1 MSIREAHSGQEGP
14 DFRTFIAIWLGQA
27 VSMVGSRVSR
37 LALGIWLFQRT
48 GAVTDFAMV
57 ALCDALPVLLLLPFT
72 GVVADRYDRR
82 RVMLWA
88 DSAAALC
95 TLGMAGL
102 LWSGQFQ
109 SWHLYLA
116 VVAGASASALQSPA
130 WNAAISQLVPPE
142 RLSRAVGL
150 VQVSEGMTDILA
162 PTLAGGLL
170 AVGGM
175 MAALVF
181 DFTTFLIGMGLL
193 LLPRFPAVPRAREAE
208 ERPGPVWR
216 EAMRGWE
223 YVAARRGLVGL
234 LALASLVTMILCA
247 MEVLVPPMLLAHASP
262 TVMGMVMSVAGVG
275 ALCGSVVMSTWGGPR
290 RKMDGVLGAGAL
302 MGLALMGAGLGGS
315 VVVMAVA
322 GWVAMFCM
330 PVVWSCSHA
339 VWQLQIPAEL
349 QGRAFGLRRMV
360 GEATAVAVFFG
371 AGPLVDRVLEP
382 LLAPGGALAGSA
394 GGVFGVTR
402 SQGVG
407 LLLFMLG
414 LLLLTVMVV
423 VRARPGLY
431 RIEDEVLRDNPTHAT
446 GVGG

>member
-1 MSIREAHSGQEGP
+1 VETREAHSGQEGP
-14 DFRTFIAIWLGQA
+14 GFRTFVALWLGQA

-48 GAVTDFAMV
+48 GAVTDFALV

-102 LWSGQFQ
+102 LLSGHFQ
-109 SWHLYLA
+109 PWHLYLT
-116 VVAGASASALQSPA
+116 VIAGASASALQSPA
-130 WNAAISQLVPPE
+130 WSAAISQLVPPA
-142 RLSRAVGL
+142 RLSRAVGM

-181 DFTTFLIGMGLL
+181 DFASFLAGMGLL
-193 LLPRFPAVPRAREAE
+193 LLVRFPAVPRAEAE
-208 ERPGPVWR
+208 GRPGPAWR
-216 EAMRGWE
+216 EAVRGWE

-234 LALASLVTMILCA
+234 LALSSLVTVILCA
-247 MEVLVPPMLLAHASP
+247 MEVLVPPMLLAHTSP
-262 TVMGMVMSVAGVG
+262 AVMGMVMSVAGVG
-275 ALCGSVVMSTWGGPR
+275 ALCGSVAMSTWSGPR

-315 VVVMAVA
+315 VAVMAVA

-330 PVVWSCSHA
+330 PVVWSCAHA

-360 GEATAVAVFFG
+360 GEATAVVVFFG

-382 LLAPGGALAGSA
+382 LLAPRGVLAGRVGSVL
-394 GGVFGVTR
+394 GVSR
-402 SQGVG
+402 GVG
-407 LLLFMLG
+407 LLLFLLG
-414 LLLLTVMVV
+414 LSLLTVMAV

-431 RIEDEVLRDNPTHAT
+431 RIEDEVLQDNPTHAT

>member
-1 MSIREAHSGQEGP
+1 MRTREAHSGQEGP
-14 DFRTFIAIWLGQA
+14 GFRTFVAICLGQA
-27 VSMVGSRVSR
+27 VSMVGSRASR

-48 GAVTDFAMV
+48 GAVTDFALV
-57 ALCDALPVLLLLPFT
+57 AMCDALPVLLLLPFT

-95 TLGMAGL
+95 TLAVAGL
-102 LWSGQFQ
+102 VLSGHFQ

-116 VVAGASASALQSPA
+116 VIAGASASALQSPA
-130 WNAAISQLVPPE
+130 WSAAISQLVPPAQ
-142 RLSRAVGL
+142 LSRAVGL

-162 PTLAGGLL
+162 PTLAGWLL
-170 AVGGM
+170 AMGGM

-181 DFTTFLIGMGLL
+181 DFATFLVGVSLL
-193 LLPRFPAVPRAREAE
+193 LLLRFPAVPRVEAGGQ
-208 ERPGPVWR
+208 PGSAWR
-216 EAMRGWE
+216 EAVRGWE
-223 YVAARRGLVGL
+223 YVASRRELVGL
-234 LALASLVTMILCA
+234 LVLASMVTMTLCS
-247 MEVLVPPMLLAHASP
+247 MEVLVPPMLLAHTSP
-262 TVMGMVMSVAGVG
+262 AVMGMVMSVAGVG
-275 ALCGSVVMSTWGGPR
+275 ALCGSVAMSTWSGPR

-302 MGLALMGAGLGGS
+302 MGLALIGAGLGGS

-330 PVVWSCSHA
+330 PVVWSCAHA
-339 VWQLQIPAEL
+339 VWQLRIPAEL

-360 GEATAVAVFFG
+360 GEATAVVVFFG

-382 LLAPGGALAGSA
+382 LLAPDGALAGSL
-394 GGVFGVTR
+394 GGVFGVGKGR
-402 SQGVG
+402 GVG
-407 LLLFMLG
+407 LLLFLLG
-414 LLLLTVMVV
+414 LLLMTVMAV

-431 RIEDEVLRDNPTHAT
+431 RIEDDVLQDNPTHAT

>member
-130 WNAAISQLVPPE
+130 WNAAISQLVPPA

-181 DFTTFLIGMGLL
+181 DFSTFLIGMGLL
-193 LLPRFPAVPRAREAE
+193 LLRRFPAVPRAQTAE

-234 LALASLVTMILCA
+234 LALASLVTMTLCA

-315 VVVMAVA
+315 VGVMAVA

-360 GEATAVAVFFG
+360 GEGTAVTVFFG

-382 LLAPGGALAGSA
+382 LLAPGGALADSA
-394 GGVFGVTR
+394 GGVFGVAR

-407 LLLFMLG
+407 LLLFLLG

-423 VRARPGLY
+423 VRAQPGLY
-431 RIEDEVLRDNPTHAT
+431 RIEDGVLRDNPIHAT